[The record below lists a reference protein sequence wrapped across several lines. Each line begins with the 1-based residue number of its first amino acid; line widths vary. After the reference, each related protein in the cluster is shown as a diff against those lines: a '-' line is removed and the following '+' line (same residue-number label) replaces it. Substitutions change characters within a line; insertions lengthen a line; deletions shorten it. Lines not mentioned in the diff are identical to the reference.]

1 MVARDP
7 ILLGSEMM
15 AKILYFPLLH
25 QPVVVLV
32 VVLVGALVTQVGLV
46 VAEHL
51 QMVPAA
57 RDTHHPHLRFR
68 ATMAVLVIAAMDQ
81 VAVEVQVLLVLLAL
95 PVTGEMEQQ
104 VQYLVLQ

>member
-1 MVARDP
+1 M
-7 ILLGSEMM
+7 
-15 AKILYFPLLH
+15 
-25 QPVVVLV
+25 VVLV

-57 RDTHHPHLRFR
+57 RETHHPHLQSRV
-68 ATMAVLVIAAMDQ
+68 TLVVTVLAEMEPVE
-81 VAVEVQVLLVLLAL
+81 VEVQVLLVLLAL
-95 PVTGEMEQQ
+95 AVTGEMEQQ